1 MSTYLAKEIFDNLK
15 ASVQNEINWIKRT
28 ERAILEYGSD
38 DYKPPAI
45 VGALQQ
51 GLSLLIDRS
60 RLIPS
65 IPLREEFI
73 RSYASPIISELLGF
87 MFQRCQEAEG
97 PTVLA
102 DDDALIKVSQTVNAA
117 RDAESTLT

>member
-45 VGALQQ
+45 AGALQQ
-51 GLSLLIDRS
+51 GLSILEYG
-60 RLIPS
+60 IPS
-65 IPLREEFI
+65 LYQISILRCSHAFKK
-73 RSYASPIISELLGF
+73 YKKHKD
-87 MFQRCQEAEG
+87 
-97 PTVLA
+97 PT
-102 DDDALIKVSQTVNAA
+102 
-117 RDAESTLT
+117 